1 MENPFKNI
9 KNIFDKKAKTK
20 EEHKSEKDIA
30 TEKQLPYVNVV
41 GFELDNP
48 KKPDQ
53 GAFELDWNIYFV
65 NQLRKEGYQGT
76 TDEDV
81 VDQWFQ
87 KVCRNVAL
95 ETWEQYDAD
104 PDNRAT
110 VTKTKRDDGLTEVS

>member
-9 KNIFDKKAKTK
+9 KNIFDKKSKTK

-65 NQLRKEGYQGT
+65 NQLLLWLTVRKLR
-76 TDEDV
+76 
-81 VDQWFQ
+81 FQ
-87 KVCRNVAL
+87 RAKLQTLFLVRFFPQLESLYAICRNRCSSMIPSKAAKSRKV
-95 ETWEQYDAD
+95 
-104 PDNRAT
+104 PDI
-110 VTKTKRDDGLTEVS
+110 